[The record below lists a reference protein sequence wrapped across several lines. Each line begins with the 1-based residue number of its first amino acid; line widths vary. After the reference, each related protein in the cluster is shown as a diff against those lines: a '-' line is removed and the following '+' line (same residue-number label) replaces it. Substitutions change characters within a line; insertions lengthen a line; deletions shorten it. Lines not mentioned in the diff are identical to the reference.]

1 MSFEKILNRQIIN
14 QVMRII
20 KASILLVTIV
30 LSINCFSQQL
40 EFMGIPIRSTI
51 SDYSTVLTAHRF
63 KARYTSD
70 KRRIWDGGDF
80 WKRRNCFVELY
91 ANDGTNVDHIEIR
104 IPTTNITYEEYAH
117 IADELLSDLSNKYG
131 IPQIDTLQ
139 IATERDVFFTSSDLQ
154 NNLCFIVK
162 WSLSNGELK
171 ILLNNDRVY
180 AILMKYVS
188 IEYINRIKEA
198 SRFKGQGS
206 SDL

>member
-1 MSFEKILNRQIIN
+1 MN
-14 QVMRII
+14 QVIKII
-20 KASILLVTIV
+20 KASILLVSMV
-30 LSINCFSQQL
+30 LSINGFSQQL

-51 SDYSTVLTAHRF
+51 SDYSTVLTAHKF
-63 KARYTSD
+63 KVRYTSD
-70 KRRIWDGGDF
+70 KTRIWDGGDF
-80 WKRRNCFVELY
+80 WKQKNCFVELY
-91 ANDGTNVDHIEIR
+91 AYDNTNVDHIEIR
-104 IPTTNITYEEYAH
+104 IPTTNIPYEEYAR
-117 IADELLSDLSNKYG
+117 IVNELLSDLSNKYG
-131 IPQIDTLQ
+131 TPQIDTLHL
-139 IATERDVFFTSSDLQ
+139 ATERDFFFTSSDLQ

-180 AILMKYVS
+180 VILMKYVS